1 MSTPKKSFFK
11 RASPS
16 PEPLQ
21 LLDPVSPPYEVV
33 RGYARGEQ
41 TTLEI
46 HKKLMTMKEETS
58 VVTDTAGA
66 PVVTVKGPAF
76 WINHFKTV
84 YDASGTTPLF
94 KMRNKKASVQRRYIC
109 EDERGTELFRIQRKW
124 KLCKSPNP
132 SGPTHPVH
140 VKLQATIPSTVGDAP
155 TLELMDNK
163 RGFAAEIRDV
173 HSGALVATVAHSYWR
188 KDLVLKNKEAYY
200 ANVAAGVD
208 LSVVV
213 ALCLAWDQAKEDDR
227 RVASNSGGGG

>member
-1 MSTPKKSFFK
+1 MSTKKSFFK

-46 HKKLMTMKEETS
+46 HKKVMTMKEETS
-58 VVTDTAGA
+58 VVTDTAGT

-124 KLCKSPNP
+124 KLF
-132 SGPTHPVH
+132 H
-140 VKLQATIPSTVGDAP
+140 VKLHATIPSTVGDAP

-163 RGFAAEIRDV
+163 RGFAAEIREL